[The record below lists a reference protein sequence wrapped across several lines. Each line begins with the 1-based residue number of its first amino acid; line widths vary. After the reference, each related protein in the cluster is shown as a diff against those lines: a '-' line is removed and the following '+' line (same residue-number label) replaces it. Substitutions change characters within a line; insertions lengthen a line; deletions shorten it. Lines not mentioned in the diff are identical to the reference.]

1 MHQPPWTLIFSGV
14 FLGYIA
20 YAIYSISLLFVPP
33 PCEAGMPC
41 LKSYLSF
48 KPKLQVHLFA
58 SPSARPSRH
67 EVYRI
72 HSDLEFDYQVS
83 KEMLVSLQIPP
94 KTRLNGTSFLHIIV
108 VPKMTEDKKQSY
120 SFAKLQTEPYAVMT
134 RIKLTQFVLPEAETF
149 NLLSEQS
156 RIYRRSASSQDKPF
170 SHLRSRVTF
179 TMVTDAEELPAHKI
193 PQELSQSLSITPEGV
208 FLPIINYDF
217 LQTRHRDLVP
227 INLDAHMMN
236 LTVSYAPTTMGMLR
250 LLLQVKAAML
260 NMKSLGFSDKDV
272 DEVKGI
278 YADTN
283 FYLLTGT
290 IFIASMHL
298 LFDFLAFKNDIHF
311 WKSRASFEGLSV
323 TTVIWRGFSQTIIF
337 LYLLDEGSSLLVLI
351 PSGIGTLIEIW
362 KIKKVLRLQFTD
374 GGGTASKLKWK
385 RDKKKET
392 QESKTRQFD
401 AESMR
406 YLSYLLYPLVLCGAV
421 YSLLY
426 QPHKSWY
433 SWTINSLV
441 NGVYAFGFLFMLPQ
455 LFVNYKLKSVAHLPW
470 RAFMYKAFNTFID
483 DVFAFIITMPTSHRV
498 ACFRDDII
506 FLIYLY
512 QRWLYPVDNTRM
524 DTATIVEEPT
534 MPANRTKKPLD
545 KKKD

>member
-1 MHQPPWTLIFSGV
+1 MHRPSWTLIFSGI

-33 PCEAGMPC
+33 SCEAGTTC
-41 LKSYLSF
+41 LKSYLNY

-58 SPSARPSRH
+58 SPSARPTND
-67 EVYRI
+67 VYRI
-72 HSDLEFDYQVS
+72 HSELKFDYNAP
-83 KEMLVSLQIPP
+83 KEMPVNLQIPP
-94 KTRLNGTSFLHIIV
+94 KTRQNGTLFLHIIV
-108 VPKMTEDKKQSY
+108 LPEVTENKKQDY
-120 SFAKLQTEPYAVMT
+120 SFFNLQTNPYAVMT
-134 RIKLTQFVLPEAETF
+134 RIKLTQFAVPEAETF
-149 NLLSEQS
+149 NLLDDKSTKSKKSPKS
-156 RIYRRSASSQDKPF
+156 RAKSV
-170 SHLRSRVTF
+170 SHLRTRVTF
-179 TMVTDAEELPAHKI
+179 RMVTDAEEFPAQKLPL
-193 PQELSQSLSITPEGV
+193 ELVQSLKVTREGV

-217 LQTRHRDLVP
+217 LQTRHRDLVQIKP
-227 INLDAHMMN
+227 EDHMMN
-236 LTVSYAPTTMGMLR
+236 LTVSYAPTTMGLLR
-250 LLLQVKAAML
+250 LVLQVKTTMET
-260 NMKSLGFSDKDV
+260 MKSLGFSDRDV

-283 FYLLTGT
+283 LYLLAGT

-298 LFDFLAFKNDIHF
+298 LFDFLAFKNDISF
-311 WKSRASFEGLSV
+311 WKSRDSFEGLSV
-323 TTVIWRGFSQTIIF
+323 TTVVWRGFSSTIVF

-362 KIKKVLRLQFTD
+362 KIKKVLRLQISSGGRIISRVMGKKD
-374 GGGTASKLKWK
+374 GKN
-385 RDKKKET
+385 EN
-392 QESKTRQFD
+392 EENKTRQFD

-406 YLSYLLYPLVLCGAV
+406 YLSYLLYPLVIGGAV

-512 QRWLYPVDNTRM
+512 QRWLYPVDKTRM
-524 DTATIVEEPT
+524 DTTTIVEEPT
-534 MPANRTKKPLD
+534 MPSGPIKKSD

>member
-1 MHQPPWTLIFSGV
+1 MHRPSWTLIFSGV

-33 PCEAGMPC
+33 PCEAGKLC
-41 LKSYLSF
+41 LKSYLNY

-58 SPSARPSRH
+58 SPSAKPARH

-72 HSDLEFDYQVS
+72 HSELEFDYNVP
-83 KEMLVSLQIPP
+83 KEMPISLQIPP
-94 KTRLNGTSFLHIIV
+94 KTRQNGTSFLHIIV
-108 VPKMTEDKKQSY
+108 LPKVTENKQQDY
-120 SFAKLQTEPYAVMT
+120 SFVNLQTDPYAVMT
-134 RIKLTQFVLPEAETF
+134 RIKLTQFAVPEAETF
-149 NLLSEQS
+149 NLLGDKSTKS
-156 RIYRRSASSQDKPF
+156 KGSSKNRAKPV

-179 TMVTDAEELPAHKI
+179 TMVTDAEELPAHKV
-193 PQELSQSLSITPEGV
+193 PHELSQSLRITREGV

-217 LQTRHRDLVP
+217 LQTRHRDLVQIKP
-227 INLDAHMMN
+227 DDHIMN

-250 LLLQVKAAML
+250 LLLQVKATME
-260 NMKSLGFSDKDV
+260 NMKSLGFSDRDV

-283 FYLLTGT
+283 FYLLAGT

-298 LFDFLAFKNDIHF
+298 LFDFLAFKNDISF
-311 WKSRASFEGLSV
+311 WKSRGSFEGLSV
-323 TTVIWRGFSQTIIF
+323 TTVIWRGFSQTIVF

-362 KIKKVLRLQFTD
+362 KIKKVLRLQFTNS
-374 GGGTASKLKWK
+374 GGTIPKLTWK
-385 RDKKKET
+385 KDKKNEN
-392 QESKTRQFD
+392 EENKTRQFD

-406 YLSYLLYPLVLCGAV
+406 YLSYLLYPLVIGGAV

-512 QRWLYPVDNTRM
+512 QRWLYPVDKSRM
-524 DTATIVEEPT
+524 DTTTIVEEPT
-534 MPANRTKKPLD
+534 MPSGRTKKSD